1 MSLCQTQQA
10 WNGLPREASC
20 TELLLCM
27 ESHPLYDPNDLNT
40 WNVLFGSCV
49 EHLPLGPIQSV
60 KMLKPN
66 ISVFQ
71 PLGRPDCH
79 GCGRTGVCTELYHS
93 RLERLPRGMW
103 QARPL
108 FHCWENLGVNLKV
121 KFAFAKFSFERA
133 IVSSF
138 TTLPVEGTIISLKK
152 LYLRW
157 SHCASDLWH
166 DQDKFWLVNRIMSG
180 ASNQT
185 RSPCRHWTVL
195 RLEMM
200 NLAAV
205 TLLKLRHILSE
216 TFFCHDNNL
225 SGLPLACLVFR
236 NAHRAVQSNWR
247 LMHFWHLVAQRCFIL
262 YTSLHMHTQGSMLLH
277 NGVWNFSHDN
287 NFEDSCADHAVLQVD
302 QNML

>member
-1 MSLCQTQQA
+1 
-10 WNGLPREASC
+10 
-20 TELLLCM
+20 
-27 ESHPLYDPNDLNT
+27 
-40 WNVLFGSCV
+40 
-49 EHLPLGPIQSV
+49 
-60 KMLKPN
+60 
-66 ISVFQ
+66 
-71 PLGRPDCH
+71 
-79 GCGRTGVCTELYHS
+79 
-93 RLERLPRGMW
+93 
-103 QARPL
+103 
-108 FHCWENLGVNLKV
+108 
-121 KFAFAKFSFERA
+121 
-133 IVSSF
+133 
-138 TTLPVEGTIISLKK
+138 
-152 LYLRW
+152 
-157 SHCASDLWH
+157 
-166 DQDKFWLVNRIMSG
+166 
-180 ASNQT
+180 
-185 RSPCRHWTVL
+185 
-195 RLEMM
+195 MM

>member
-216 TFFCHDNNL
+216 TFFCHDNN
-225 SGLPLACLVFR
+225 
-236 NAHRAVQSNWR
+236 
-247 LMHFWHLVAQRCFIL
+247 
-262 YTSLHMHTQGSMLLH
+262 
-277 NGVWNFSHDN
+277 
-287 NFEDSCADHAVLQVD
+287 FEDSCADHAVLQVD